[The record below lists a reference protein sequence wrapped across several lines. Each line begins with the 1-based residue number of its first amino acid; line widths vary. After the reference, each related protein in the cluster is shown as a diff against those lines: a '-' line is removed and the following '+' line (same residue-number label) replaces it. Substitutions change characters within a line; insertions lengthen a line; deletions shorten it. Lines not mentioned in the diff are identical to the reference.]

1 MVLYIKGILEMEIID
16 LIIISLLVLIAITS
30 MSGIY
35 LYFFSSKKNEEET
48 NSEDLKRINET
59 LSSVQ
64 NNSNQIQAAVQ
75 SFKNPMD
82 SLNRYLSG
90 SAISGVVGEWGLE
103 AIITET
109 LSSNQYEKD
118 FMINPETRNRV
129 EFAIKMPEGL
139 YLPVDSKF
147 HSGIID
153 KYEKFIDL
161 SAQGTD
167 VKDKL
172 DEARKD
178 ILDSIKKDA
187 ADISKKY
194 MQDGITVDV
203 GIMFLASESLNL
215 LIDTPDFR
223 KRNKNTGIREEI
235 YNEYRILIMGPNTFA
250 SYLTSVYMGFKT
262 LSINEKAKEIVKDL
276 GRAKKEFN
284 KFNKSTELLIKGAES
299 LVNRAR
305 EQGTRERAMSRVLDS
320 IEVVDEK

>member
-1 MVLYIKGILEMEIID
+1 MEIAD
-16 LIIISLLVLIAITS
+16 LIIISLLVLVVITS
-30 MSGIY
+30 TSVLF
-35 LYFFSSKKNEEET
+35 LYFFSSKKNEEDS
-48 NSEDLKRINET
+48 NSEDLRSIYKT

-64 NNSNQIQAAVQ
+64 NNSNQIQEAVQ

-109 LSSNQYEKD
+109 LSSSQYEKD
-118 FMINPETRNRV
+118 FMINPETRDRV

-139 YLPVDSKF
+139 LLPVDSKF

-161 SAQGTD
+161 SSKGVD

-172 DEARKD
+172 DEARKE

-187 ADISKKY
+187 EDISKKY
-194 MQDGITVDV
+194 MQEGITVDV

-215 LIDTPDFR
+215 VIDSPDFR
-223 KRNKNTGIREEI
+223 KRNGNTGIREEI
-235 YNEYRILIMGPNTFA
+235 YNEYRVLIMGPNTFA

-262 LSINEKAKEIVKDL
+262 LAINEKAKEIVKDL

-299 LVNRAR
+299 VLNRAR
-305 EQGTRERAMSRVLDS
+305 EQGTRERAMSRALKFADFEDND
-320 IEVVDEK
+320 IN

>member
-1 MVLYIKGILEMEIID
+1 MEIVD
-16 LIIISLLVLIAITS
+16 LIIISLLVLIVITS
-30 MSGIY
+30 ASGLY
-35 LYFFSSKKNEEET
+35 LYFSSSRQTEDSANT
-48 NSEDLKRINET
+48 NKEDLKRINET

-64 NNSNQIQAAVQ
+64 NNSNQIQEAVQ

-109 LSSNQYEKD
+109 LSSIQYEKD
-118 FMINPETRNRV
+118 FMINPETRDRV

-161 SAQGTD
+161 SSKGVDARD
-167 VKDKL
+167 RL

-187 ADISKKY
+187 DDISKKY
-194 MQDGITVDV
+194 MQEGITVDI

-215 LIDTPDFR
+215 VIDSPDFR
-223 KRNKNTGIREEI
+223 KRNGNTGIREEI

-250 SYLTSVYMGFKT
+250 AYLTSINMGFKT
-262 LSINEKAKEIVKDL
+262 LSVNEKVKEIVKDL
-276 GRAKKEFN
+276 GRAKKEFS
-284 KFNKSTELLIKGAES
+284 KYNKSTQLLIKGAES
-299 LVNRAR
+299 LLNRAR
-305 EQGTRERAMSRVLDS
+305 EQATRERAMSRVLENIDDS
-320 IEVVDEK
+320 SNKE

>member
-1 MVLYIKGILEMEIID
+1 METID
-16 LIIISLLVLIAITS
+16 YIIIALLTFIALTCLF
-30 MSGIY
+30 GFY
-35 LYFFSSKKNEEET
+35 LYL
-48 NSEDLKRINET
+48 NSTKDDGLESNAEDLRRINET
-59 LSSVQ
+59 LHSVQ
-64 NNSNQIQAAVQ
+64 NNSNQIQEVVQ

-90 SAISGVVGEWGLE
+90 STLSGVVGEWGLE

-118 FMINPETRNRV
+118 FMINPETRDRV

-139 YLPVDSKF
+139 YMPIDSKF

-153 KYEKFIDL
+153 KYEDFIDI
-161 SAQGTD
+161 SSRGEG

-172 DEARKD
+172 DDARKQ

-187 ADISKKY
+187 VDINKKY
-194 MQDGITVDV
+194 LQEGITVDV

-215 LIDTPDFR
+215 LIDSPDFR
-223 KRNKNTGIREEI
+223 KRNKNISIREEI

-250 SYLTSVYMGFKT
+250 AYLTSVYMGFKT
-262 LSINEKAKEIVKDL
+262 LSINDKAKEIVKDL

-299 LVNRAR
+299 LLNRAR
-305 EQGTRERAMSRVLDS
+305 EQSTRERALNRALEN
-320 IEVVDEK
+320 IEEPLEKD

>member
-1 MVLYIKGILEMEIID
+1 MEIVD
-16 LIIISLLVLIAITS
+16 LIIISLLVLVVITS
-30 MSGIY
+30 TSALY
-35 LYFFSSKKNEEET
+35 LYFFSSNNEEN

-118 FMINPETRNRV
+118 FMINPETRDRV

-147 HSGIID
+147 HSGIVD
-153 KYEKFIDL
+153 KYERFNEL
-161 SAQGTD
+161 SAEGAN

-187 ADISKKY
+187 AEICKKY

-223 KRNKNTGIREEI
+223 KRNKNIGIREEI
-235 YNEYRILIMGPNTFA
+235 YNEFRILIMGPNTFA
-250 SYLTSVYMGFKT
+250 AYLTSVHMGFKT

-276 GRAKKEFN
+276 GKAKKEFN

-299 LVNRAR
+299 VLNRAR
-305 EQGTRERAMSRVLDS
+305 EQGTRERAMSRVLENIDS
-320 IEVVDEK
+320 DE

>member
-1 MVLYIKGILEMEIID
+1 METHD
-16 LIIISLLVLIAITS
+16 YIIIVLLSLIFLSGLFALLVYYNSLKND
-30 MSGIY
+30 G
-35 LYFFSSKKNEEET
+35 NEES
-48 NSEDLKRINET
+48 NSEDLKRISET
-59 LSSVQ
+59 LSTVQ
-64 NNSNQIQAAVQ
+64 NNSNQIQEAVQ

-118 FMINPETRNRV
+118 FMINPETRDRV
-129 EFAIKMPEGL
+129 EFAVKMPEGL

-161 SAQGTD
+161 SSQGAD

-172 DEARKD
+172 DDARKE

-187 ADISKKY
+187 IDINKKY
-194 MQDGITVDV
+194 MQEGITVDV

-215 LIDTPDFR
+215 VIDTPDFR
-223 KRNKNTGIREEI
+223 KRNKNISIREEI
-235 YNEYRILIMGPNTFA
+235 YNDYRVLIMGPNTFA
-250 SYLTSVYMGFKT
+250 AYLTSVHMGFKT
-262 LSINEKAKEIVKDL
+262 LSISEKAKEIVKDL

-284 KFNKSTELLIKGAES
+284 KFNKSTELLIKSAETV
-299 LVNRAR
+299 LNRAR
-305 EQGTRERAMSRVLDS
+305 EQGTRERAMNRALES
-320 IEVVDEK
+320 VDELDKR

>member
-1 MVLYIKGILEMEIID
+1 
-16 LIIISLLVLIAITS
+16 
-30 MSGIY
+30 
-35 LYFFSSKKNEEET
+35 
-48 NSEDLKRINET
+48 
-59 LSSVQ
+59 
-64 NNSNQIQAAVQ
+64 
-75 SFKNPMD
+75 MD

-109 LSSNQYEKD
+109 LSSIQYEKD
-118 FMINPETRNRV
+118 FMINPETRDRV

-161 SAQGTD
+161 SSKGVD

-172 DEARKD
+172 DAARKE

-187 ADISKKY
+187 EDISKKY
-194 MQDGITVDV
+194 MQEGITVDV

-215 LIDTPDFR
+215 VIDSPDFR
-223 KRNKNTGIREEI
+223 KINGNTGIREEI

-262 LSINEKAKEIVKDL
+262 LSINESVKEIVKDI

-284 KFNKSTELLIKGAES
+284 KFSKSTELLIKGAES
-299 LVNRAR
+299 VLNRAR
-305 EQGTRERAMSRVLDS
+305 EQELEREQ
-320 IEVVDEK
+320 

>member
-1 MVLYIKGILEMEIID
+1 METADI
-16 LIIISLLVLIAITS
+16 IIISLLVLVVITS
-30 MSGIY
+30 TSALY
-35 LYFFSSKKNEEET
+35 LYFFSSKNNEEDT
-48 NSEDLKRINET
+48 NSEDLKRINEK

-64 NNSNQIQAAVQ
+64 TNSKQIQAAVQ

-118 FMINPETRNRV
+118 FMINPETRDRV

-139 YLPVDSKF
+139 LLPVDSKF

-161 SAQGTD
+161 SSKGVD

-172 DEARKD
+172 NAARKE

-187 ADISKKY
+187 EDISKKY
-194 MQDGITVDV
+194 MQEGITVDV

-215 LIDTPDFR
+215 VIDSPDFR
-223 KRNKNTGIREEI
+223 KINGNTGIREEI

-262 LSINEKAKEIVKDL
+262 LSINESVKEIVKDI

-284 KFNKSTELLIKGAES
+284 KFSKSTELLIKGAES
-299 LVNRAR
+299 VLNRAR
-305 EQGTRERAMSRVLDS
+305 EQGTRERAMNRALDS
-320 IEVVDEK
+320 IEIMKE